1 MYRFLYSPRWIVF
14 HLVVIAAVVA
24 MINLGFWQLRRLD
37 ERREFNAT
45 IEARYDAPP
54 VELDS
59 LLAEA
64 AGDLDAI
71 EWRPVTF
78 TGQFVAEGD
87 VRIVNRSQNG
97 QAGDDIV
104 SPFRLDDG
112 RIVVVNRGFVPLG
125 VEEVAPEPTGEVT
138 VVGRVHP
145 PDVRRRGQ
153 LSDRESGV
161 LTEAQ
166 RIDLDRLAPQL
177 PEGELVPVYV
187 DLFEPPV
194 DGYPG
199 ARRRPG
205 AHARRTICRMP
216 VSGSSSPP
224 VAVIGWVLAVRKSA
238 NGRRPAVNA
247 ASTTAGETDPS
258 EAAREVD
265 VG

>member
-177 PEGELVPVYV
+177 PEGALVPVYV

-194 DGYPG
+194 DGYPE
-199 ARRRPG
+199 
-205 AHARRTICRMP
+205 P
-216 VSGSSSPP
+216 VAAPELTEKNHLSYAGQWFIFAAF
-224 VAVIGWVLAVRKSA
+224 AVIGWVLAVRKSA
-238 NGRRPAVNA
+238 SSRRLAVNA
-247 ASTTAGETDPS
+247 ASTAAGETDPS
-258 EAAREVD
+258 EPAREVD